1 MTLIPTLPART
12 AALLLT
18 TTAVAALIGLTGC
31 SSVGGGVGVSVPI
44 GPFSIGLGVG
54 SDGGVTAGVGTS
66 VGPVGVGVGVN
77 SNGQVTGN
85 AGVGV
90 SAPVGNSR
98 ARVGAGV
105 GGSTVIYDPNQPQR

>member
-1 MTLIPTLPART
+1 MTALPTRLTRLSPRLP
-12 AALLLT
+12 LLLA
-18 TTAVAALIGLTGC
+18 AVLALGGCAA
-31 SSVGGGVGVSVPI
+31 GVGVSVPV
-44 GPFSIGLGVG
+44 GPFSIGVGVN
-54 SDGGVTAGVGTS
+54 SNGGVSAGVGTS

-77 SNGQVTGN
+77 GNGQVTGN

-105 GGSTVIYDPNQPQR
+105 GGSTVIYDPLREPRN